1 MLRFWIV
8 MICMQKNA
16 LYEIV
21 KKLNEDHTLDFIYS
35 DEDKLSEDGTKR
47 RNPFF
52 KPDWSPDTFMSLMY
66 TCHLAVYR
74 KSLLDELGGLRV
86 GLEGSQDYDLVLR
99 VMEKTNRIGHVPKS
113 FIIGGNVKSLRQ
125 MIYRQSHILLKRQRR
140 RSSKPWSEE
149 ALKGIWNILKI

>member
-1 MLRFWIV
+1 
-8 MICMQKNA
+8 
-16 LYEIV
+16 
-21 KKLNEDHTLDFIYS
+21 
-35 DEDKLSEDGTKR
+35 
-47 RNPFF
+47 
-52 KPDWSPDTFMSLMY
+52 MY

-74 KSLLDELGGLRV
+74 KSLLDEMGGLRV

-99 VMEKTNRIGHVPKS
+99 VMEKTNRIGHVPKILYHWREREES
-113 FIIGGNVKSLRQ
+113 TA